1 LISRVYSIE
10 SARESVVA
18 GRLQTWQRKA
28 MLNLTVEPI
37 LESTPRRAAATAAWC
52 LYDWALS
59 PFPTIVSTF
68 IISNYFAKAIAPDP
82 MIGSAQWSFMIAIA
96 GIVIALLSPPLG
108 AIADRMGHA
117 KRCIAVTLGV
127 VVLASGLIWFA
138 KPDPLFSLPVLF
150 VSGTGIVAME
160 LGWLFYNALLPNI
173 APRERLGRVSGWG
186 WAMGYVGGLI
196 CLGLALF
203 LLVQPEHRVFGI
215 SHDQAANIRATGP
228 LAALWAL
235 AFGWP
240 LFVFVPDARKTGVKA
255 GAAVRQGLRD
265 VTHTVRDLGKTPQ
278 LAWFLVA
285 SALYRDGITTIL
297 AVGGLYAGGT
307 FGMGFTELIIF
318 GMSLNVTAGLG
329 AATFAWLD
337 DWIGSKRTIMLSIAG
352 LLVFGI
358 GIVSVHDKA
367 WFFGMALSLGVFIGP
382 TQSASRSLAVHLA
395 PEGQVGKVFGLY
407 ALTGRAVSF
416 IGPTIFGW
424 VTATTHSQR
433 AGLASILGLL
443 LIGLLALTKV
453 RQPNKA

>member
-1 LISRVYSIE
+1 
-10 SARESVVA
+10 
-18 GRLQTWQRKA
+18 
-28 MLNLTVEPI
+28 MLNVAASPLPEPA
-37 LESTPRRAAATAAWC
+37 PPRAAATAAWC
-52 LYDWALS
+52 LYDWAIT

-68 IISNYFAKAIAPDP
+68 IISNYFAKAIASDP
-82 MIGSAQWSFMIAIA
+82 TIGSAQWSFMIAIA
-96 GIVIALLSPPLG
+96 GIVIALLSPPMG

-117 KRCIAVTLGV
+117 KRGIGISLTV
-127 VVLASGLIWFA
+127 VVLAAGLLWFA
-138 KPDPLFSLPVLF
+138 KPEPFYVLPVLV

-160 LGWLFYNALLPNI
+160 LGLLFYNALLPSI
-173 APRERLGRVSGWG
+173 APLHRLGRISGWG

-196 CLGLALF
+196 CLGAALV
-203 LLVQPEHRVFGI
+203 LLVQPEHPIFGI
-215 SHDQAANIRATGP
+215 PRAEAANIRATGP
-228 LAALWAL
+228 LAAIWA
-235 AFGWP
+235 AIFGWP
-240 LFVFVPDARKTGVKA
+240 LLALVPEVRKTGVKA
-255 GAAVRQGLRD
+255 TTAVLQGLVD
-265 VTHTVRDLGKTPQ
+265 VVHTLRDLRTTPQ
-278 LAWFLVA
+278 LAWFLIA

-307 FGMGFTELIIF
+307 FGMDFSELIIF

-352 LLVFGI
+352 LVIFGL
-358 GIVSVHDKA
+358 GIVIVHEKT

-382 TQSASRSLAVHLA
+382 TQSASRSLAVRLA

-416 IGPTIFGW
+416 IGPTLFGW

-443 LIGLLALTKV
+443 VVGLIVLTKV
-453 RQPNKA
+453 GDPARRPLAGGGT